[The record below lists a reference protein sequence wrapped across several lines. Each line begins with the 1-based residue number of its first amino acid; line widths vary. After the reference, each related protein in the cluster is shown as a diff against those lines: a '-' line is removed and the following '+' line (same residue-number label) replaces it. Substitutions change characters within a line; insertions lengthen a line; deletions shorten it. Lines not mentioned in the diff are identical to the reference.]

1 MSSHW
6 AATHGI
12 ALVLS
17 YKEMDEI
24 VETYCQKY
32 PNTELAQKKQDE
44 KDYFSL
50 YEDDFFELA
59 NGIMFSVTDVNT
71 DYADGMYFI
80 PFKCQDGSFNTLDK
94 CETDDY
100 VSYAWREPGVYAL
113 FSEHAMD
120 SAEAFIQNPYTTYE
134 DLVQE
139 FKNKLIGLVPDDFNW
154 DAHIGRFSYATYG

>member
-24 VETYCQKY
+24 VESYCQKY

-44 KDYFSL
+44 EDFFSL
-50 YEDDFFELA
+50 YEDDLFELE
-59 NGIMFSVTDVNT
+59 NGIMFSVTDVNA

-113 FSEHAMD
+113 FSEHAW
-120 SAEAFIQNPYTTYE
+120 IRQKLYPNPYPTYE
-134 DLVQE
+134 DLVRNS
-139 FKNKLIGLVPDDFNW
+139 KSKLIGLVPDDFSW